1 MLGGSQGAL
10 ALNEWASHNF
20 DRLAEKG
27 IDVLSVCGPGKNAF
41 PDRTVKTK
49 NCGERKIAFLEF
61 CDDMASAMSAAD
73 LAVARAGAGTLAELA
88 RCLLPSVIV
97 PYPFAA
103 DNHQRENA
111 NCIEKLGGCALQDQ
125 NDMHKLFDEGAC
137 LMGYSALLETMRE
150 NLARVDALND
160 TSKIIGDLRIVAAG
174 AGEK

>member
-1 MLGGSQGAL
+1 MRFSNSATTWPPL
-10 ALNEWASHNF
+10 
-20 DRLAEKG
+20 
-27 IDVLSVCGPGKNAF
+27 CP
-41 PDRTVKTK
+41 PRTL
-49 NCGERKIAFLEF
+49 RSL
-61 CDDMASAMSAAD
+61 
-73 LAVARAGAGTLAELA
+73 RAGAGTIAELA

-111 NCIEKLGGCALQDQ
+111 KCFEKQGGCAVLDQ
-125 NDMHKLFDEGAC
+125 NDMHKLFDEVAC
-137 LMGYSALLETMRE
+137 LMGNSALLETMRE